1 MSGYNAIVLAGG
13 ASRRMGEPK
22 ALLQVGERTLLE
34 HHLALFSG
42 AATVVVVTGPHHAL
56 IAAQVAALDAAKVL
70 LAHNPCVD
78 DGPFS
83 SLRLGLRALEPLRP
97 AGSEVSALAERGG
110 RSAPGAPGRARRPVL
125 VLPVDMA
132 PLTGLDVAGL
142 VAAAVA
148 PGVFAALASHE
159 GRDGHPV
166 VLSPAAVAEVQQG
179 PADRTLRDVLA
190 AAGAAVV
197 RVPTRVAAV
206 LDDLDTPADLARHR
220 QNPIC

>member
-1 MSGYNAIVLAGG
+1 MSGFNAIVLAGG

-56 IAAQVAALDAAKVL
+56 IAAQVAALDATKVL
-70 LAHNPCVD
+70 LAHNPCVE

-83 SLRLGLRALEPLRP
+83 SLRLGLRAL
-97 AGSEVSALAERGG
+97 
-110 RSAPGAPGRARRPVL
+110 GRARRPVL

-142 VAAAVA
+142 VAAAAA
-148 PGVFAALASHE
+148 PGVFAALASHD

-166 VLSPAAVAEVQQG
+166 VLSPAAAIEVLQG

-190 AAGAAVV
+190 AARPAVV

-220 QNPIC
+220 VTHPH